1 MSSHFEEQCLN
12 SSHFRIVR
20 SLFRRLAKYFSDD
33 WRKDRGTEA
42 EASPFLAAKGRCAAQ
57 PVNGQSHDPTWKLG
71 VNHSPM
77 AEQAGFEPAITA
89 IAVAFSP
96 TLLFRM

>member
-1 MSSHFEEQCLN
+1 MCS
-12 SSHFRIVR
+12 
-20 SLFRRLAKYFSDD
+20 SDD

-77 AEQAGFEPAITA
+77 ADQAGVEPAITA
-89 IAVAFSP
+89 IAVASHATDPYAAPLHGVMQRALMSTSP
-96 TLLFRM
+96 ATALPGRS